1 MMGGV
6 STRAMGAVMLRRSL
20 RAKMFRESPRIIV
33 IGGQCRN
40 VGKTALAVDVIRAF
54 PECDWLAV
62 KITQH
67 HLLNDNSVGHR
78 FRAENDRSGHSDSS
92 RFLAAGAARSF
103 FLEATRAHFGEAMS
117 ELQALMNG
125 TENVI
130 IESNVVL
137 DYVPA
142 DLAILVLDP
151 RRPEFKDSARR
162 LLGLADGFVLR
173 APLFAAD
180 WPGVDMRMIR
190 VKACFLQPIGRPVAI
205 RLRRRVERAL
215 GK

>member
-1 MMGGV
+1 MVGV
-6 STRAMGAVMLRRSL
+6 SPRVMGAVILRRSS
-20 RAKMFRESPRIIV
+20 RTKIFREWPRIIV

-40 VGKTALAVDVIRAF
+40 VGKTALTVDVIRAF

-67 HLLNDNSVGHR
+67 HTLKDNSVGHR

-103 FLEATRAHFGEAMS
+103 LLEASRTHFGEAML
-117 ELQALMNG
+117 ELQTLMNG
-125 TENVI
+125 AENVI
-130 IESNVVL
+130 IESNAVL

-142 DLAILVLDP
+142 ALATLVLDP
-151 RRPEFKDSARR
+151 RRPDFKGSARR
-162 LLGLADGFVLR
+162 LLGIADGFVLR
-173 APLFAAD
+173 APLFARR
-180 WPGVDMRMIR
+180 WPGVDTRIFR
-190 VKACFLQPIGRPVAI
+190 AKACFLQPIGRPLPI
-205 RLRRRVERAL
+205 WLRRRVERAL

>member
-1 MMGGV
+1 MAGI
-6 STRAMGAVMLRRSL
+6 STHAMGAVMLRRSL
-20 RAKMFRESPRIIV
+20 RAKMFRQWPRIIV

-54 PECDWLAV
+54 PECDWMAI

-67 HLLNDNSVGHR
+67 HALKDDPAGYR
-78 FRAENDRSGHSDSS
+78 FRAETDRCGHSDSS
-92 RFLAAGAARSF
+92 RFLAAGAERSF
-103 FLEATRAHFGEAMS
+103 LLEARRARLEEAMA
-117 ELQALMNG
+117 ELRILMNG

-137 DYVPA
+137 DYVSA

-151 RRPEFKDSARR
+151 RRPDFKASARR
-162 LLGLADGFVLR
+162 LLGIADGFVLR
-173 APLFAAD
+173 TPLFAPN
-180 WPGVDMRMIR
+180 WPGVDTRIIR
-190 VKACFLQPIGRPVAI
+190 AKACFPQPIGGPVPM
-205 RLRRRVERAL
+205 RLRGRVQRAL

>member
-1 MMGGV
+1 MMAGV
-6 STRAMGAVMLRRSL
+6 STRAMGAVMLRRSV

-40 VGKTALAVDVIRAF
+40 VGKTALAIDVIRAF

-67 HLLNDNSVGHR
+67 HTLDDDSAGYR
-78 FRAENDRSGHSDSS
+78 FRAETDHSGHSDSS

-103 FLEATRAHFGEAMS
+103 LLQVRPAHFGEAMR
-117 ELQALMNG
+117 ELRTLMNG
-125 TENVI
+125 AENVI
-130 IESNVVL
+130 IESNAVL
-137 DYVPA
+137 DYVPV
-142 DLAILVLDP
+142 DLTILVLEP
-151 RRPEFKDSARR
+151 RRPDFKISARR
-162 LLGLADGFVLR
+162 LLGIADGFVLR
-173 APLFAAD
+173 APMFAWN

-190 VKACFLQPIGRPVAI
+190 AKACFLQPIGGPVPAG
-205 RLRRRVERAL
+205 LRRRIQRAL

>member
-1 MMGGV
+1 MVGV
-6 STRAMGAVMLRRSL
+6 SPRVMLRRSL

-33 IGGQCRN
+33 VGGQCRN

-67 HLLNDNSVGHR
+67 HVLNDDSAGYR
-78 FRAENDRSGHSDSS
+78 FRAETDRSGHSDSS

-103 FLEATRAHFGEAMS
+103 LLEASGLHFGEAMR
-117 ELQALMNG
+117 EVHMLMTG
-125 TENVI
+125 AENAI

-137 DYVPA
+137 DYAPA

-151 RRPEFKDSARR
+151 RRSDFKASARR
-162 LLGLADGFVLR
+162 LLGVADGFVLR

-190 VKACFLQPIGRPVAI
+190 AKACFLQPIGRPVPI
-205 RLRRRVERAL
+205 WLRRRVQRAL

>member
-1 MMGGV
+1 MIAGV
-6 STRAMGAVMLRRSL
+6 STRAMSAVMLRRSL
-20 RAKMFRESPRIIV
+20 RAKMFREWPRIIV

-54 PECDWLAV
+54 SGCDWLAI
-62 KITQH
+62 KITRH
-67 HLLNDNSVGHR
+67 HTLNDAVAGYR
-78 FRAENDRSGHSDSS
+78 FRAETDRSGHSDSS

-103 FLEATRAHFGEAMS
+103 LLEASHAHFGEAIT
-117 ELQALMNG
+117 ELRTLMNG
-125 TENVI
+125 AEDVI

-151 RRPEFKDSARR
+151 RRPDFKGSARR

-173 APLFAAD
+173 APSFTRS
-180 WPGVDMRMIR
+180 WPGVDTRIIR
-190 VKACFLQPIGRPVAI
+190 AGACFLQPIGRPVPI
-205 RLRRRVERAL
+205 RLRRHVQRAL

>member
-1 MMGGV
+1 MVGV
-6 STRAMGAVMLRRSL
+6 SPRVMGAVMLRRNS
-20 RAKMFRESPRIIV
+20 RAKMFREWPRIIV

-67 HLLNDNSVGHR
+67 HMLNDDSVGYR
-78 FRAENDRSGHSDSS
+78 FRAETDRSGHSDSS

-103 FLEATRAHFGEAMS
+103 FLQASRAHFGEAMR
-117 ELQALMNG
+117 ELRTLMNG
-125 TENVI
+125 AENVI

-137 DYVPA
+137 HYVPA

-151 RRPEFKDSARR
+151 RRPDFKASARR
-162 LLGLADGFVLR
+162 QLGIADGFVLR
-173 APLFAAD
+173 APLFASD
-180 WPGVDMRMIR
+180 WPGVDIR
-190 VKACFLQPIGRPVAI
+190 IIRAKACFLQPIGGPVPI
-205 RLRRRVERAL
+205 RLRRRVQRAL

>member
-1 MMGGV
+1 MIVGV
-6 STRAMGAVMLRRSL
+6 STRAMSAVTLRRSL
-20 RAKMFRESPRIIV
+20 RAKMFREWPRIIV
-33 IGGQCRN
+33 IGGQCRK

-54 PECDWLAV
+54 PECDWLAI

-67 HLLNDNSVGHR
+67 HSLDDDPAGYR
-78 FRAENDRSGHSDSS
+78 FRAETDRSGHSDSS

-103 FLEATRAHFGEAMS
+103 LLEASRAHLEEAMT
-117 ELQALMNG
+117 ELRTLVNG

-142 DLAILVLDP
+142 DLAILILDP
-151 RRPEFKDSARR
+151 RRPDFKGSARR

-173 APLFAAD
+173 APLFAMG
-180 WPGVDMRMIR
+180 WPGVDKRTICA
-190 VKACFLQPIGRPVAI
+190 KACFLQPIRGRMPI
-205 RLRRRVERAL
+205 RLRRRVQRAL
-215 GK
+215 GS

>member
-1 MMGGV
+1 MGGV
-6 STRAMGAVMLRRSL
+6 STCVMGAVMLRRSS
-20 RAKMFRESPRIIV
+20 RAKMFREWPRIIV
-33 IGGQCRN
+33 VGGQCRN
-40 VGKTALAVDVIRAF
+40 VGKTVLVVDVIRAY

-67 HLLNDNSVGHR
+67 HALNDSAGYR
-78 FRAENDRSGHSDSS
+78 FRAETDRSGHSDSS

-103 FLEATRAHFGEAMS
+103 LLEASAVHFGEAMR
-117 ELQALMNG
+117 ELQTLMSG
-125 TENVI
+125 TENAI

-142 DLAILVLDP
+142 DLAILVLDA
-151 RRPEFKDSARR
+151 RRSDFKASARR
-162 LLGLADGFVLR
+162 LLGVADGFVLR
-173 APLFAAD
+173 TPLFAAN

-190 VKACFLQPIGRPVAI
+190 AKWCFLQPVGRPVPS
-205 RLRRRVERAL
+205 RLRRLVERAL

>member
-1 MMGGV
+1 MGGV
-6 STRAMGAVMLRRSL
+6 STRAMGAVVLRRSL
-20 RAKMFRESPRIIV
+20 RAKMFRKLPRIIV

-54 PECDWLAV
+54 PGCDWLAV

-67 HLLNDNSVGHR
+67 HMLNDESAGYR
-78 FRAENDRSGHSDSS
+78 FRAEADRSGDSDSS

-103 FLEATRAHFGEAMS
+103 LLEASRIHFGEAMS
-117 ELQALMNG
+117 ELHALMNG
-125 TENVI
+125 AENVI

-151 RRPEFKDSARR
+151 RRPDFKASARR
-162 LLGLADGFVLR
+162 LLGIADGFVFR
-173 APLFAAD
+173 TPLFAMS
-180 WPGVDMRMIR
+180 WLGVDTRIIR
-190 VKACFLQPIGRPVAI
+190 AEACFLQPIGRPVPI
-205 RLRRRVERAL
+205 RLRRRIQWAL
-215 GK
+215 RK

>member
-1 MMGGV
+1 MIVGV
-6 STRAMGAVMLRRSL
+6 STDAMSAAMLRRSL
-20 RAKMFRESPRIIV
+20 RAKMFREWPRIIV

-54 PECDWLAV
+54 PGRDWLAV

-67 HLLNDNSVGHR
+67 HMLNDDSAGYR
-78 FRAENDRSGHSDSS
+78 FRAETDRSGRSDSS

-103 FLEATRAHFGEAMS
+103 LLEASPAHLGEAIT
-117 ELQALMNG
+117 ELGTLMNG
-125 TENVI
+125 AENVI

-137 DYVPA
+137 DYVSA

-151 RRPEFKDSARR
+151 RRPDFKASAQR
-162 LLGLADGFVLR
+162 LLGIADGFVLR
-173 APLFAAD
+173 APLFAPN
-180 WPGVDMRMIR
+180 WPSVDTRMIR
-190 VKACFLQPIGRPVAI
+190 VKASFLQPIRGHLPI
-205 RLRRRVERAL
+205 RLRRRVQRAL